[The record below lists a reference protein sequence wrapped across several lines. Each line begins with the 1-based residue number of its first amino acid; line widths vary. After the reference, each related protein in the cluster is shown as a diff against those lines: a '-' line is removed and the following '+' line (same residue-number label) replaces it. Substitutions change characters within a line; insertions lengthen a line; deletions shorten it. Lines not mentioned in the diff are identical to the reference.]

1 MCEDD
6 PLIPGRVLA
15 VPAPGT
21 LEPRVSTTEACAQAI
36 ASGADI
42 GWPSYGRVTSRFGWR
57 IHPIFGTR
65 EFHTGVDIASP
76 WGTPVRAAKSGV
88 VRFVGWMIGYG
99 RLIIVDHE
107 NGLQTFYGHLS
118 NDLVRAG
125 SRVQQGELIGRVG
138 STGWSTG
145 PHLFFEIR
153 RFGVPL
159 DPIRLMH

>member
-1 MCEDD
+1 M
-6 PLIPGRVLA
+6 
-15 VPAPGT
+15 
-21 LEPRVSTTEACAQAI
+21 
-36 ASGADI
+36 
-42 GWPSYGRVTSRFGWR
+42 
-57 IHPIFGTR
+57 
-65 EFHTGVDIASP
+65 
-76 WGTPVRAAKSGV
+76 RAAKSGV

-125 SRVQQGELIGRVG
+125 SRVEQGELIGRVG
-138 STGWSTG
+138 STGWITG